1 MKLLSHMLI
10 AVLISFATTVLAQ
23 SDAQKPVAHSDAH
36 KSSDKVAPSDA
47 QKSFEKLKT
56 VAGSWVGQLT
66 TFPQEPTVEG
76 KFAQFSLRVTSLGN
90 ALVHELSVSG
100 RPDHPV
106 TMFYLDGDRL
116 LLTHYC
122 DAGNRPRMVGKVSP
136 DGKTLEFEFLD
147 LSGGNQYGHMHHAVF
162 TFIDADHHIEDWTW
176 MGPGDKPVRAHFDLQ
191 RTNAGS
197 STSGN

>member
-1 MKLLSHMLI
+1 MKFKQILTLGLTLALSLP
-10 AVLISFATTVLAQ
+10 ALAQ
-23 SDAQKPVAHSDAH
+23 SDMQMSTSAATQ
-36 KSSDKVAPSDA
+36 SDA
-47 QKSFEKLKT
+47 QKSFDKLKT

-66 TFPQEPTVEG
+66 TFPQEPTVDG
-76 KFAQFSLRVTSLGN
+76 KFAQFSLRVTSMGN

-106 TMFYLDGDRL
+106 TLFYLDGDRL

-122 DAGNRPRMVGKVSP
+122 DAGNRPRMAGKVSP
-136 DGKTLEFEFLD
+136 DGKTLEFDFLD

-162 TFIDADHHIEDWTW
+162 TFIDANHHIEDWTW
-176 MGPGDKPVRAHFDLQ
+176 MGPGDKPTRAHFDLQ

-197 STSGN
+197 GSSAN

>member
-1 MKLLSHMLI
+1 MLGVGLLLLCRP
-10 AVLISFATTVLAQ
+10 ALAQ
-23 SDAQKPVAHSDAH
+23 DSVSVRDTTLAKSAARASFDA
-36 KSSDKVAPSDA
+36 
-47 QKSFEKLKT
+47 LKGL
-56 VAGSWVGQLT
+56 AGTWIGAVRT
-66 TFPQEPTVEG
+66 EPTNPDLDGPIEV
-76 KFAQFSLRVTSLGN
+76 KMRVGSQGN
-90 ALVHELSVSG
+90 ALVHEIAPGGIPEPTLI
-100 RPDHPV
+100 
-106 TMFYLDGDRL
+106 YLDGDV
-116 LLTHYC
+116 LTLVHYC

>member
-1 MKLLSHMLI
+1 MKSLRCMLFVVLTSLSIM
-10 AVLISFATTVLAQ
+10 AFAQ
-23 SDAQKPVAHSDAH
+23 SDAH
-36 KSSDKVAPSDA
+36 KSADKPAPSEA
-47 QKSFEKLKT
+47 QKAFEKLKT

-100 RPDHPV
+100 RLDHPV

-122 DAGNRPRMVGKVSP
+122 DAGNRPRMAGKVSP
-136 DGKTLEFEFLD
+136 DGTTLEFDFLD

-162 TFIDADHHIEDWTW
+162 TFIDANHHIEDWTW
-176 MGPGDKPVRAHFDLQ
+176 RDPGDKLTRAHFDLQ

-197 STSGN
+197 GSSGN